1 MELNELKPAIARRKK
16 VKYNGNKY
24 YVNAGTIRVKDG
36 AWVYEVELKD
46 PKANSIVIA
55 SMEKCEVL
63 ENGKV

>member
-1 MELNELKPAIARRKK
+1 MKYKLDCKDNFQSSMLFWLGRF
-16 VKYNGNKY
+16 VKYKLNSLSNK
-24 YVNAGTIRVKDG
+24 
-36 AWVYEVELKD
+36 ELKD